1 MTTADSVTELIQ
13 QSFVLERASD
23 VSAAFQQANRAL
35 EQARLLNHPDSL
47 VAAQNCLA
55 TLHFR
60 TGHYAEAQA
69 YARQIL
75 STVPSDSTA
84 YADALIMLG
93 NCAAETHSLIEAEAF
108 FHRAA
113 NLSRLIGY
121 PLAQLRSLHGLGQG
135 VYLPRGQF
143 DLALAAEQ
151 EVWRIAQDVAWLS
164 WRPFPLTTIAWVY
177 QLTNRPQRAREI
189 LHELSEIVAPHTLQQ
204 GYHDYLLA
212 SVEQDEGHYAEA
224 YPRLIQARSAAE
236 AIGEPGL
243 SVHVRLGLSRHE
255 RAARQFAEAR
265 HWADDAV
272 DRATRS
278 NYQHLRGLS
287 LIERARSAWLLDEMS
302 AAEADLRLALEV
314 LTPLQTNFD
323 LARTYLL
330 LAALSQQ
337 YLDRNEVKSKGAR
350 PSTSPQRGSAQAAK
364 ALWLEAVSRI
374 ANGGYAFLLEQER
387 AIAFPLLAH
396 YLTDKA
402 PEVSNVSATL
412 LNHLSRVPP
421 PALNIVTLGKFEVG
435 QRGQCIDKSAWNQR
449 KAGELFRLLLFSAG
463 HTLTRDEIIEMLWP
477 DKSIVQ
483 AQPLFH
489 RATSQL
495 RRVLEPDLP
504 DKFPSRYLA
513 VDEGRVTLH
522 LPPGS
527 NIDFEELE
535 QHICREEW
543 TEALALY
550 GGDLFPDDRYA
561 EWTAA
566 ARERLTQLYLRV
578 LIIQA
583 QLDFNAADYTTA
595 LDRCRRALTIEPWHE
610 AAALLAMRA
619 YLAQNDRPNALRLYR
634 TLERTLRDELGLA
647 PMPELQALFR
657 SVTHT
662 S

>member
-1 MTTADSVTELIQ
+1 MVLPDRIAELID
-13 QSFVLERASD
+13 QSFVLERAGE
-23 VSAAFQQANRAL
+23 VSAAFQQAKHAL
-35 EQARLLNHPDSL
+35 EAARSL
-47 VAAQNCLA
+47 SLPPAIAAAQNCLA

-60 TGHYAEAQA
+60 TGHHIEAQG
-69 YARQIL
+69 YAQQTL
-75 STVPSDSTA
+75 DSAPTDSTA
-84 YADALIMLG
+84 YADALIIRG

-151 EVWRIAQDVAWLS
+151 EVWRIAQDETWHS
-164 WRPFPLTTIAWVY
+164 WRPFPLTTLAWVY
-177 QLTNRPQRAREI
+177 QLTNRSQLARETLRQLSDI
-189 LHELSEIVAPHTLQQ
+189 ITPNTLHQ

-212 SVEQDEGHYAEA
+212 SVDQDEGGYAEA
-224 YPRLIQARSAAE
+224 RARLVQARSAAE

-243 SVHVRLGLSRHE
+243 AILVRLGLSRHE
-255 RAARQFAEAR
+255 RAARQFAEAH

-278 NYQHLRGLS
+278 NYHHLRGLS
-287 LIERARSAWLLDEMS
+287 LIERARSAWQLDDVS
-302 AAEADLRLALEV
+302 AAEIDLREAIEV
-314 LTPLQTNFD
+314 MTPLRTNFD
-323 LARTYLL
+323 LARAYLL
-330 LAALSQQ
+330 LAALLRPEQ
-337 YLDRNEVKSKGAR
+337 NGAESKIAR
-350 PSTSPQRGSAQAAK
+350 T
-364 ALWLEAVSRI
+364 LWLEAVSRI
-374 ANGGYAFLLEQER
+374 VSGGYAFLLEQER
-387 AIAFPLLAH
+387 SIAFPLLAY
-396 YLTDKA
+396 YLTDKT
-402 PEVSNVSATL
+402 PEVATVSAAL

-421 PALNIVTLGKFEVG
+421 PALDIVTLGKFEVTQHG
-435 QRGQCIDKSAWNQR
+435 HSIDKSVWHQR
-449 KAGELFRLLLFSAG
+449 KAGELFRLLLISA
-463 HTLTRDEIIEMLWP
+463 HHSLTRDEIIETLWP
-477 DKSIVQ
+477 DKLIAQ

-504 DKFPSRYLA
+504 DKFPSRYLE

-527 NIDFEELE
+527 IIDFEAFE
-535 QHICREEW
+535 QHVCHEHW
-543 TEALALY
+543 LDALPLY

-561 EWTAA
+561 DWIAA
-566 ARERLTQLYLRV
+566 PRERLTQLYLRV

-583 QLDFNAADYTTA
+583 QLDYNANDFAAT
-595 LDRCRRALTIEPWHE
+595 LDRCRRTLTIEPWHE
-610 AAALLAMRA
+610 AAALLAMRT

-634 TLERTLRDELGLA
+634 TLERTLHAELGLA
-647 PMPELQALFR
+647 PMPELQALLQ